1 MAKSR
6 SKRKPRIYLSIVIPS
21 YNSRKWID
29 RCLMSLQYQV
39 ARDDVEVLVV
49 DSSEDDPTDTILR
62 AYPFV
67 RVIHLEQRAYPGTAR
82 TVGIQHARGRV
93 IAFLDTDCKAG
104 EGWVE
109 RIIEEH
115 KCGRH
120 VVGGPV
126 ANGTPYSSVGTAE
139 YLLEF
144 SELVPAMPEG
154 PVRFIP
160 TCNLS
165 FKRSVFDRIGKLEDT
180 IKGSDALFCRK
191 ITQLGEPIYFK
202 HDITVWHANR
212 TALRKVLRNQYE
224 IGFGAAQVR
233 RLEDQVGAVLVKVPG
248 LIPLIPFART
258 LMIGKRFLKHDRRLF
273 VKFVLLYPL
282 IFLGLLAYTKGFWD
296 GRKQAIARP
305 APAPQ
310 ALTEGS

>member
-1 MAKSR
+1 MPDKEN
-6 SKRKPRIYLSIVIPS
+6 KDVFLSIVIPS
-21 YNSRKWID
+21 YNSRRWIS
-29 RCLMSLQYQV
+29 RCLTSLQEQV
-39 ARDDVEVLVV
+39 QRDDVEVLVV
-49 DSSEDDPTDTILR
+49 DSSEEDLTDFVR
-62 AYPFV
+62 RHYPFV
-67 RVIHLEQRAYPGTAR
+67 RTLYLEQRAYPGTAR
-82 TVGIQHARGRV
+82 TIGVQNARGSV
-93 IAFLDTDCKAG
+93 IAFIDTDCKAG

-109 RIIEEH
+109 RIIQQH
-115 KCGRH
+115 RDGKN

-126 ANGTPYSSVGTAE
+126 ANGTPWSLVGTAE

-165 FKRSVFDRIGKLEDT
+165 FKKSVFEKIGKLEDT

-191 ITQLGEPIYFK
+191 INLLGEKIYF
-202 HDITVWHANR
+202 DRGIVVWHANR
-212 TALRKVLRNQYE
+212 KELNKYLRNQYD

-233 RLEDQVGAVLVKVPG
+233 KMENQLGAVLVKQPW

-258 LMIGKRFLKHDRRLF
+258 LLIGKRFLKHDRKLF
-273 VKFVLLYPL
+273 LKFVGLYPL

-296 GRKQAIARP
+296 GRKA
-305 APAPQ
+305 
-310 ALTEGS
+310 